1 MLISACILVTSKIS
15 KTWFSAY
22 YLMLFK
28 SPTSNKRWPDNMF
41 ISGGHPHFQ
50 SRFCGAVLG
59 PTTVSKIYLLSS
71 NMQVIG
77 WSMWF
82 SEYLFLERNWAK
94 DERTLKVWTM
104 GYSNII
110 HMYAECSQEIHI
122 CTCYI
127 NINVCAVRPTATE
140 GFPSSLLASSL
151 CRRNSL
157 YTGQTISRSG
167 ICNLDWIAC
176 S

>member
-1 MLISACILVTSKIS
+1 MLL
-15 KTWFSAY
+15 
-22 YLMLFK
+22 K
-28 SPTSNKRWPDNMF
+28 SPTLDKRWPYKMF
-41 ISGGHPHFQ
+41 ISGGHPHFKTG
-50 SRFCGAVLG
+50 F
-59 PTTVSKIYLLSS
+59 VSMLIYLLSS
-71 NMQVIG
+71 KMQVIG

-140 GFPSSLLASSL
+140 GFPSSLLASSI

-167 ICNLDWIAC
+167 ICNLNWIAR